1 MVAMMLAAVA
11 FGAESFAFEAPLI
24 DNLDLGDDFDHAA
37 FREDV
42 RDLDGELTALL
53 ASKSWYTVGVQG
65 ARSPAEG
72 RLWGFADAL
81 TVHPTFTATARA
93 TIPSPVMDEEEPS
106 YTTQSNAH
114 VRTEAGRVVAAAGG
128 VVEHSFGCGSYTGY
142 TDWLVTYDAEG
153 NPNLFYSTEN
163 GHGEELVLHT
173 ETVGQVEYDE
183 SGVPVALDV
192 RTRQR
197 WIGCDL
203 CSNDLVGTDDWDDV
217 TWSHARYV
225 FVTGDTDLVDASGC

>member
-1 MVAMMLAAVA
+1 MVSMMLVGVA
-11 FGAESFAFEAPLI
+11 FGAEAFTVEALEI
-24 DNLDLGDDFDHAA
+24 DNRDLGDDFDHAA

-42 RDLDGELTALL
+42 RDLDAELGTML
-53 ASKSWYTVGVQG
+53 ASTGWYTVGVQG
-65 ARSPAEG
+65 ALSPVQG
-72 RLWGFADAL
+72 RLWGLGDAL
-81 TVHPTFTATARA
+81 TVAPTFVATARA
-93 TIPSPVMDEEEPS
+93 TIPAAPLDEEDPS

-114 VRTEAGRVVAAAGG
+114 VRTDAAGRVVAAAGG

-173 ETVGQVEYDE
+173 ETVGQVEYED
-183 SGVPVALDV
+183 GVPKALDV
-192 RTRQR
+192 RTRQQ

-217 TWSHARYV
+217 SWSHVRYV
-225 FVTGDTDLVDASGC
+225 FVTGDADIADAEGC